1 MIEKCA
7 DMIVD
12 WLVKCDA
19 IKETE
24 KEIYSYAI
32 YSLFLAVSPFFL
44 ALVLGVLM
52 GCIRQS
58 IIIVIPF
65 MIIRK
70 YSGGYHQKNLW
81 SCLLCSSLLLLLC
94 IKLSLHCKFGWL
106 LVVFTTIS
114 AISLIIFSPV
124 DNDNRPLSKDDV
136 LHFKQVITIIV
147 VIMLLIGF
155 CLTLAKLYTF
165 TVCLYIGIMLSSGL
179 QIPCILKQ
187 IIKND

>member
-1 MIEKCA
+1 MEKCA
-7 DMIVD
+7 DVIVD
-12 WLVKCDA
+12 WLIKYDA
-19 IKETE
+19 IEGTE

-32 YSLFLAVSPFFL
+32 YSLFLSVSPLFL

-52 GCIRQS
+52 GSMRQS

-70 YSGGYHQKNLW
+70 YSGGYHKKSFW

-94 IKLSLHCKFGWL
+94 IKLSLYCKYGWL

-114 AISLIIFSPV
+114 AISLIIFSPI

-136 LHFKQVITIIV
+136 IHFKQVITFIV

-155 CLTLAKLYTF
+155 CLALAKLYTF

-179 QIPCILKQ
+179 QIPCILKR
-187 IIKND
+187 IIKK